1 MCDILDQLTEEDLRQ
16 SNYPPIDTDPHRND
30 AYPEDSD
37 DPKFAIRIMQ
47 FPQRF
52 RNLWVLKPVE
62 EISDYSKIFT
72 LSRKIKYNGVVIRSN
87 VSRVDNKLIP
97 DRPYNWFVNAFLGT
111 EDKEPLFPLLD
122 IKGIDIDLSTIDE
135 ILAEGDIHFVD
146 LWSCQHLDEK
156 IVFAKQDLPLW
167 LSFLKSNIPVEI
179 VDEVKMEKIA
189 PSVVKGLIRR
199 NPDDTIENMSEVM
212 ETLGCYY
219 SCEPSNSKDLAKPKI
234 YMCLDRIKKVAD
246 EMSIKVEDL
255 FAIVYIHELAHAAM
269 DPTNDVHEDEYYL
282 YDLIKNSIKPFK
294 FDSNSEFMEES
305 LANMIMLKYIEWY
318 SEATED
324 QSLFDVA
331 ITFVGQQAPI
341 YRFGKAQLKLD
352 TDWTKWRVYKCEHM
366 E

>member
-16 SNYPPIDTDPHRND
+16 SNYPQIDTDPHRND
-30 AYPEDSD
+30 AYPEDCD
-37 DPKFAIRIMQ
+37 DPKFATRIMQ

-52 RNLWVLKPVE
+52 RSLWVLKPVE

-97 DRPYNWFVNAFLGT
+97 DRPYNWFVNAFWGT
-111 EDKEPLFPLLD
+111 KDKEPLFPLLD
-122 IKGIDIDLSTIDE
+122 IKGIDFDLSTIDK

-146 LWSCQHLDEK
+146 LWSCQYLNEK

-219 SCEPSNSKDLAKPKI
+219 SYEPSHIKDSTIPKI
-234 YMCLDRIKKVAD
+234 YICLDRIKKVAN
-246 EMSIKVEDL
+246 EMSIKVEYL

-269 DPTNDVHEDEYYL
+269 DPTNDVHESVSYS
-282 YDLIKNSIKPFK
+282 YDLIKNNSKPFK
-294 FDSNSEFMEES
+294 YDANSEYMEES

-331 ITFVGQQAPI
+331 MTFVGQQVPM
-341 YRFGKAQLKLD
+341 YSFGIAQLKLD
-352 TDWTKWRVYKCEHM
+352 TDWTKWRDYKCEHV

>member
-1 MCDILDQLTEEDLRQ
+1 MSFLDNLTADDLVQ
-16 SNYPPIDTDPHRND
+16 EINVVGDTNPRRND

-97 DRPYNWFVNAFLGT
+97 DRPYNCFVNAFLGT
-111 EDKEPLFPLLD
+111 KDKEPLFPLLD
-122 IKGIDIDLSTIDE
+122 IKGIDFDLSTIDK

-146 LWSCQHLDEK
+146 LLSCQHLDEK

-219 SCEPSNSKDLAKPKI
+219 SCEPLNSKDLAKPKI

-269 DPTNDVHEDEYYL
+269 DPTNDVHESESYS
-282 YDLIKNSIKPFK
+282 YDLIKNNIEPFK
-294 FDSNSEFMEES
+294 YDANSEIMEES
-305 LANMIMLKYIEWY
+305 LANMIMLKYIDWY

-324 QSLFDVA
+324 QSLFDIA
-331 ITFVGQQAPI
+331 MKFVRQQVPV
-341 YRFGKAQLKLD
+341 YSFGIAQLKLD
-352 TDWTKWRVYKCEHM
+352 TDWTKWRNYKCEHV

>member
-1 MCDILDQLTEEDLRQ
+1 M
-16 SNYPPIDTDPHRND
+16 SNFDDVINDVIDGLINDPGNDDPITYPKRDDT
-30 AYPEDSD
+30 YPEDYD
-37 DPKFAIRIMQ
+37 EPKFATRIMQ
-47 FPQRF
+47 FPHRF

-111 EDKEPLFPLLD
+111 EDKAPLFPLLD
-122 IKGIDIDLSTIDE
+122 IKGIDIDLSTIDK

-146 LWSCQHLDEK
+146 LWSCQYWDEK

-167 LSFLKSNIPVEI
+167 LSFLKSHIPVEI
-179 VDEVKMEKIA
+179 VDEAGMENIS
-189 PSVVKGLIRR
+189 PSVVVKGLIRR
-199 NPDDTIENMSEVM
+199 NPDDTIENLSEIM

-219 SCEPSNSKDLAKPKI
+219 SPFPKI

-246 EMSIKVEDL
+246 EMKIKVEDL

-269 DPTNDVHEDEYYL
+269 DSTNDVYEEKPYSYKL
-282 YDLIKNSIKPFK
+282 KKNSNKPFK
-294 FDSNSEFMEES
+294 YDANTEYMEES

-324 QSLFDVA
+324 QSLLD
-331 ITFVGQQAPI
+331 ISMTFVGQQAPM
-341 YRFGKAQLKLD
+341 YSFGIAQLKLD
-352 TDWTKWRVYKCEHM
+352 TDWTKWRDYKCEHVD
-366 E
+366 

>member
-1 MCDILDQLTEEDLRQ
+1 MSFLDNLTADDLVQ
-16 SNYPPIDTDPHRND
+16 EINVVGDTNPRRND

-135 ILAEGDIHFVD
+135 ILAQGDIHFVD

-255 FAIVYIHELAHAAM
+255 FVIVYIHELAHAAM

-318 SEATED
+318 SEVTED

>member
-1 MCDILDQLTEEDLRQ
+1 MSFLDNLTADDLVQ
-16 SNYPPIDTDPHRND
+16 EINVVGDTNPRRND

-62 EISDYSKIFT
+62 EIGDYSKIFT
-72 LSRKIKYNGVVIRSN
+72 FSHNIKYNGVVIRSN
-87 VSRVDNKLIP
+87 VSRVDNILIP

-111 EDKEPLFPLLD
+111 KDKEPLFPLLD
-122 IKGIDIDLSTIDE
+122 IKGIDFDLSTIDK

-146 LWSCQHLDEK
+146 LWSCQYLDEK

-219 SCEPSNSKDLAKPKI
+219 SCEPLNSKDLAKPKI

-282 YDLIKNSIKPFK
+282 YL
-294 FDSNSEFMEES
+294 
-305 LANMIMLKYIEWY
+305 
-318 SEATED
+318 
-324 QSLFDVA
+324 
-331 ITFVGQQAPI
+331 
-341 YRFGKAQLKLD
+341 
-352 TDWTKWRVYKCEHM
+352 
-366 E
+366 

>member
-1 MCDILDQLTEEDLRQ
+1 MSFLDNLTADDLVQ
-16 SNYPPIDTDPHRND
+16 EINVVGDTNPRRND
-30 AYPEDSD
+30 AYPEDCD
-37 DPKFAIRIMQ
+37 DPKFATRIMQ

-111 EDKEPLFPLLD
+111 KDKEPLFPLLD
-122 IKGIDIDLSTIDE
+122 IKGIDFDLSTIDK

-146 LWSCQHLDEK
+146 LWSCQYWDEK